1 MSVQRDYRTYKRK
14 QIEDQRR
21 ITLAVIISDVL
32 VIAAALVVTSLVVG
46 AVGFALGL

>member
-1 MSVQRDYRTYKRK
+1 MSAQRDYRAYKRK

-21 ITLAVIISDVL
+21 ITLITIVTDVL
-32 VIAAALVVTSLVVG
+32 VIAATLVVVSFALG